1 MRRPLIVL
9 MMAMILMATLVS
21 QIEITKSWY
30 SDTEEADIEVSIMR
44 IEITDSGNNKVSPE
58 TADGPWRWTL
68 SAGTYTIVP
77 TMNVSFSST
86 AEISSVTDGTLGTD
100 SKSLSIISGQTC
112 TITLA
117 AGTTLT
123 LTSPHTGTSS

>member
-1 MRRPLIVL
+1 MRRPLIIL
-9 MMAMILMATLVS
+9 MVATILMATLIS

-30 SDTEEADIEVSIMR
+30 SDTEEADIEVSIMM
-44 IEITDSGNNKVSPE
+44 IEITDSNNNEVSPE
-58 TADGPWRWTL
+58 TADGPWSWTL

-77 TMNVSFSST
+77 TVNVSFSST
-86 AEISSVTDGTLGTD
+86 AEISPATDGTLGTD
-100 SKSLSIISGQTC
+100 GRSLSIVSGQPC

>member
-9 MMAMILMATLVS
+9 MITTILMATLIS

-30 SDTEEADIEVSIMR
+30 SDTEEADIEVSIMM
-44 IEITDSGNNKVSPE
+44 IKITDSDNNEVPPE
-58 TADGPWRWTL
+58 TADGPWSWTL

-77 TMNVSFSST
+77 TVNVSFSST
-86 AEISSVTDGTLGTD
+86 VEISSATDGTLGTD
-100 SKSLSIISGQTC
+100 GRSLSIVSGQPC